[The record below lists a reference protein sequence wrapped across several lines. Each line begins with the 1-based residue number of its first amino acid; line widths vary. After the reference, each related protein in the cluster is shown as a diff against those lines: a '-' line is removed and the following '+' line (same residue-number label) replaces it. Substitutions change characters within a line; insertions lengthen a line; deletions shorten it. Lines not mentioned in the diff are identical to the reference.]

1 MFPSV
6 SSNAIA
12 ASVVPL
18 RLASGQAGKR
28 GEDTARRRRARVGVE
43 NRVFAT
49 DSGSE
54 RNEKGSVEV
63 RARVIIVKLF

>member
-12 ASVVPL
+12 ASVAQE
-18 RLASGQAGKR
+18 RHGSGQNGKR

-43 NRVFAT
+43 DRVFDT

-54 RNEKGSVEV
+54 RNEKGSAEV

>member
-12 ASVVPL
+12 ASVVQE

-28 GEDTARRRRARVGVE
+28 GEDTARRTRARVGVE
-43 NRVFAT
+43 NRVVDT